1 MNPQRHET
9 LLNFFRV
16 FGNEQR
22 LRLAVSLMD
31 ASLSTR
37 EIAERFDWKEQAAL
51 ENVAALRSLGL
62 VKVLDDNRY
71 QFDVKALYALNQE
84 LLSRTNF
91 PSPIDGWEDEATR
104 KILRPY
110 FEGEQILKLP
120 ENPKKFRLLL
130 DWLVTNFEVE
140 KRYSEKEINM
150 IIKRFHEDSATLR
163 RAMVDS
169 GLMERDHGIYW
180 RVS

>member
-31 ASLSTR
+31 GSLSTR
-37 EIAERFDWKEQAAL
+37 EIVERFQWKEQAVL
-51 ENVAALRSLGL
+51 ENISALRSLGL
-62 VKVLDDNRY
+62 VKASDDNRY
-71 QFDVKALYALNQE
+71 QFDIKGLYALNQE
-84 LLSRTNF
+84 LLSRANM
-91 PSPIDGWEDEATR
+91 PSPIDGWEDEASR
-104 KILRPY
+104 KILRP
-110 FEGEQILKLP
+110 FFDGEQIVNLP

-130 DWLVTNFEVE
+130 DWLVTNFAVDEQ
-140 KRYSEKEINM
+140 YDEKEVNK

-163 RAMVDS
+163 RAMVDA
-169 GLMERDHGIYW
+169 GLMQRDHGTYW